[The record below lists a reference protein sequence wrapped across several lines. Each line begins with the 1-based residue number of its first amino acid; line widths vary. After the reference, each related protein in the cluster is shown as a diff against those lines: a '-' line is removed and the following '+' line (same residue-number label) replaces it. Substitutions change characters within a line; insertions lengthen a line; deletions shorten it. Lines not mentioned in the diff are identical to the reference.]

1 MFEFNHFHTAFVT
14 NNLYSSVHLSKT
26 QVGRTVHTSSD
37 RHSMNTCIL
46 LSSPEKPIVAFRE
59 RILNRRHTLV
69 QDLFTKVKDR
79 HFWLSWFDP
88 GDPALGKRWKVVI
101 TFLPTTS
108 KQYKLYRVL
117 LYNLYIVFPIYGIS
131 TCVPGHINVRGKWFH
146 LAQTSAKDA
155 RTAQLRPQDVSK
167 HVPTCAD
174 IFTSWL
180 GRLTIPKSAVPDRL
194 EPGIQRRGLRKESS
208 LRKIFLWGFIIQN
221 RYYWFSTSTIQVR

>member
-1 MFEFNHFHTAFVT
+1 
-14 NNLYSSVHLSKT
+14 
-26 QVGRTVHTSSD
+26 
-37 RHSMNTCIL
+37 MNTCIL

-101 TFLPTTS
+101 TFHPTTS

-155 RTAQLRPQDVSK
+155 RTAQMRPQDVSK

-174 IFTSWL
+174 ILYGTTYSDYALVWVSTPPFSRRYFYHTL
-180 GRLTIPKSAVPDRL
+180 KKNRKFRKKKLKVRKFVLRETLEKRLMQHAYDASKPHQSL
-194 EPGIQRRGLRKESS
+194 ELYMP
-208 LRKIFLWGFIIQN
+208 
-221 RYYWFSTSTIQVR
+221 STIVALYFVSLEATKCL

>member
-1 MFEFNHFHTAFVT
+1 
-14 NNLYSSVHLSKT
+14 
-26 QVGRTVHTSSD
+26 
-37 RHSMNTCIL
+37 MNTCIL

-117 LYNLYIVFPIYGIS
+117 LYNLYIVFHIYGIS
-131 TCVPGHINVRGKWFH
+131 TCVPGQINVRGKWFH

-155 RTAQLRPQDVSK
+155 RIAQLRPQDVSK

-174 IFTSWL
+174 IFTLWL
-180 GRLTIPKSAVPDRL
+180 GRLYYSKICCSGPSRARDS
-194 EPGIQRRGLRKESS
+194 EEGIKEG
-208 LRKIFLWGFIIQN
+208 KFIKEDFLWGFIIQN
-221 RYYWFSTSTIQVR
+221 RYYWFSTGTIQVRYSCIRPVNMTLRAAVL